1 METSQDIKEK
11 LFSASQDLL
20 KAQIKDIQKQLID
33 LQESSESEEK
43 SSAGDKY
50 ETHQEMLNQSRNML
64 QQALEKNKLMLGQLN
79 AISTKKMDKVEEGAL
94 VKLNIGT
101 LWVSIALGKI
111 SLNGSDYQL
120 VSKDSP
126 LISVIYNLKK
136 GDIYEFRGKKA
147 EILEVF

>member
-1 METSQDIKEK
+1 METSQDIKET

-64 QQALEKNKLMLGQLN
+64 HQALEKNKLMLAQLN

-101 LWVSIALGKI
+101 LWVSIALGQI
-111 SLNGSDYQL
+111 SLDGTTYHL

-126 LISVIYNLKK
+126 LISTILGLKEKETYTFK
-136 GDIYEFRGKKA
+136 GRTG
-147 EILEVF
+147 EVMEVK

>member
-1 METSQDIKEK
+1 MEANINIKEA
-11 LFSASQDLL
+11 LFSAAQDLL
-20 KAQIKDIQKQLID
+20 KVQIQDIQKQLID

-50 ETHQEMLNQSRNML
+50 ETHQEMLNQSRKML
-64 QQALEKNKLMLGQLN
+64 EQALEKNKFMLAQLN
-79 AISTKKMDKVEEGAL
+79 AISTKKIDKVEEGAL

-101 LWVSIALGKI
+101 LWISIALGKI
-111 SLNGSDYQL
+111 SLNDSDYQL

-147 EILEVF
+147 EILEVL